1 MNPTLYIEK
10 NQKVRL
16 PNKYHKTNNIC
27 AIIYDQLTEI
37 FSEDIYKELNKTEI
51 KSSENENFDEYLK
64 KNKIHILDW
73 LKTNQRNDE
82 LETILTKQI
91 ALSVISDFVNFIFES
106 LYCAQRGK
114 MIVAY
119 ALLRKPFTD
128 ELLILE
134 QLLVNKKDFIDRFFH
149 DGNPENYDPS
159 SRDVDKMEIINKACD
174 KLSLNLFF
182 PSDLIFDMRYN
193 KSYEAG
199 VNGSSNQALH
209 IVTRDKNYRTA
220 EQNLNF
226 IFSNKEDHNTYLENY
241 YFIVP
246 HLLFY
251 AVSIIDEIIFEFIG
265 SEYAKSHKIIKE
277 FQRLVGFILFTESSE
292 LYSKNKAEKILNIL
306 GNTLE
311 FKCKNCNSINIME
324 KADLELFFETE
335 IFICANCFG
344 SLISNENVSQ
354 MKNIMKK

>member
-16 PNKYHKTNNIC
+16 PIKYHKTNNIC

-51 KSSENENFDEYLK
+51 KSSENEDFDEHIK

-82 LETILTKQI
+82 LETILTKHI

-199 VNGSSNQALH
+199 INGSSNQALH

-226 IFSNKEDHNTYLENY
+226 VFSNKEDHNTYLENY

-265 SEYAKSHKIIKE
+265 SENAKSHKIIKE

-335 IFICANCFG
+335 IFICTNCF
-344 SLISNENVSQ
+344 SNLISNENVSK
-354 MKNIMKK
+354 MKNILKK

>member
-16 PNKYHKTNNIC
+16 PKKYYKINNIC

-64 KNKIHILDW
+64 RNKIHVLDW

-82 LETILTKQI
+82 LETILTKHI

-134 QLLVNKKDFIDRFFH
+134 QLLVDKKNLETDF
-149 DGNPENYDPS
+149 
-159 SRDVDKMEIINKACD
+159 
-174 KLSLNLFF
+174 
-182 PSDLIFDMRYN
+182 
-193 KSYEAG
+193 
-199 VNGSSNQALH
+199 
-209 IVTRDKNYRTA
+209 
-220 EQNLNF
+220 
-226 IFSNKEDHNTYLENY
+226 
-241 YFIVP
+241 
-246 HLLFY
+246 
-251 AVSIIDEIIFEFIG
+251 
-265 SEYAKSHKIIKE
+265 
-277 FQRLVGFILFTESSE
+277 FT
-292 LYSKNKAEKILNIL
+292 
-306 GNTLE
+306 
-311 FKCKNCNSINIME
+311 
-324 KADLELFFETE
+324 TE
-335 IFICANCFG
+335 IQKIMTQ
-344 SLISNENVSQ
+344 VVQ
-354 MKNIMKK
+354 MLTKWKL

>member
-1 MNPTLYIEK
+1 M
-10 NQKVRL
+10 
-16 PNKYHKTNNIC
+16 
-27 AIIYDQLTEI
+27 TEI
-37 FSEDIYKELNKTEI
+37 FTEDIYKELNKTEI
-51 KSSENENFDEYLK
+51 KNSENENFDE
-64 KNKIHILDW
+64 NKIHILDW

-82 LETILTKQI
+82 LETVLTKHI
-91 ALSVISDFVNFIFES
+91 ALSVVSDFVNFIFES
-106 LYCAQRGK
+106 LHCAQKGK

-134 QLLVNKKDFIDRFFH
+134 QLLIDRKDFIERFFH
-149 DGNPENYDPS
+149 DGNIENYDPS
-159 SRDVDKMEIINKACD
+159 SREVNKSEIINKACE
-174 KLSLNLFF
+174 KLTLNLFF

-199 VNGSSNQALH
+199 INGSSNQALH
-209 IVTRDKNYRTA
+209 IVTKDKNYRTA

-226 IFSNKEDHNTYLENY
+226 VFSNKDDHKTYLKNY

-251 AVSIIDEIIFEFIG
+251 AASIIDEIIFQYIED
-265 SEYAKSHKIIKE
+265 ENAKSHKIIKE

-292 LYSKNKAEKILNIL
+292 MYSKNKTDKILNIL

-311 FKCKNCNSINIME
+311 FKCENCNRINIME

-335 IFICANCFG
+335 IFICTNCFDN
-344 SLISNENVSQ
+344 LNTKDNVNQ
-354 MKNIMKK
+354 IKKNLKK

>member
-1 MNPTLYIEK
+1 MNPILYIEE

-16 PNKYHKTNNIC
+16 PKKYHKTNNIC
-27 AIIYDQLTEI
+27 AIIYDQITEI
-37 FSEDIYKELNKTEI
+37 FTEDIYKELCQSELKKT
-51 KSSENENFDEYLK
+51 ENENFEEYLK
-64 KNKIHILDW
+64 ENKTHILDW

-82 LETILTKQI
+82 LEIILTKHI
-91 ALSVISDFVNFIFES
+91 ALSVISDFINFIFES

-114 MIVAY
+114 MTVAY

-134 QLLVNKKDFIDRFFH
+134 QLLTNKKDFINRFFH

-159 SRDVDKMEIINKACD
+159 SRDVNKTEIINKACE
-174 KLSLNLFF
+174 KLTLNLFF

-193 KSYEAG
+193 KSYDAG
-199 VNGSSNQALH
+199 INGSSNQALH
-209 IVTRDKNYRTA
+209 IVTKDKNYKTA

-226 IFSNKEDHNTYLENY
+226 VFSNKEDHQTYLENY

-251 AVSIIDEIIFEFIG
+251 AVSIIDQIIFELIDN
-265 SEYAKSHKIIKE
+265 ENAKSHKIIKE

-292 LYSKNKAEKILNIL
+292 LYSKNKTKKILDII

-311 FKCKNCNSINIME
+311 FKCKNCNNINIME
-324 KADLELFFETE
+324 KADLELFFKTE
-335 IFICANCFG
+335 ILICTKCFNN
-344 SLISNENVSQ
+344 LISNENVSQ
-354 MKNIMKK
+354 MKNILKK